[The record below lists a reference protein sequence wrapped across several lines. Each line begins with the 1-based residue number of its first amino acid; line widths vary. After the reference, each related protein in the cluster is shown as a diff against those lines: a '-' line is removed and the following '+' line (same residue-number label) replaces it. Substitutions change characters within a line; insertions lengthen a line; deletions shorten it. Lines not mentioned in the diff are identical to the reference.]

1 MHVFSTNQAYL
12 SELGTGGTGFAIARS
27 DWEYVLNTFVFE
39 MAVGRVNPCAQEPPA
54 FVRPPYSSCLSS
66 QLPLLR
72 IGSRDN

>member
-39 MAVGRVNPCAQEPPA
+39 MAVG
-54 FVRPPYSSCLSS
+54 
-66 QLPLLR
+66 
-72 IGSRDN
+72 